1 MANSREKYPWALP
14 EGAVL
19 NGRFIV
25 GDVLGQGGFGITY
38 KAQDH
43 KTKDTVVIKEFF
55 PETMASRN
63 DKQMIVPHSGEEGE
77 HFEYGKNAFINE
89 AQTLA
94 EFIGNEGVVNVRSYF
109 EENGTAYFAMDY
121 VQGLSFQE
129 YIEQRGGR
137 IPWEEAL
144 DIITPVMDALSSV
157 HAKGIIHRD
166 VTPDN
171 IFITDEG
178 QVKLIDFGAAV
189 YSLGQVSKS
198 LDVVLKH
205 GYAPK
210 EQYTRHG
217 RQGPYTDVYSL
228 AATFYT
234 AVTGRLLPDSIDR
247 MDEDEIVLP
256 HTLGISIPDYMENA
270 MLAALAVQPQY
281 RIQNMTDFKN
291 AMLGNSAPAVPVYGP
306 GGYPANPSAY
316 QPGGYPANPS
326 AYQPGGYPANPSA
339 YQQGGYPANPSA
351 YQPGGYPGSP
361 SAYQPGGYPGAVQKK
376 KAPVAVFVG
385 AGLALVLVVVLGGV
399 FAVKQFGDD
408 KGSAATSGEFVYGT
422 KAADIASTYED
433 DEMAFSIGCP
443 GTSYAVSRDG
453 SQKVTLAD
461 SASGSTVDVHFAYR
475 TTPGSEDGKIF
486 YSAAELSK
494 LLEYDPSIMDS
505 LLGISGGSL
514 SMVTKG
520 ATPAGDYYLYD
531 HGAGENASRIC
542 LFDGTGDYGC
552 YIVKCSSKKAAL
564 ENDILATF
572 AVTGKFEPGN
582 YRLYENDNLGV
593 SFLMPNGVEAEYDTQ
608 NGDEFI
614 YIKYTSSGGSESW
627 LYLSDLDSSSY
638 FSGFKEGDDAT
649 AVIIP
654 KLRRDYTRVLTL
666 VDSEFT
672 GDPKAVDNCAYDAY
686 VSDMKYIYDGTT
698 WDAYI
703 YIITPDYKTAI
714 GLFGDKDDADLL
726 KAIIESLRY
735 SGK

>member
-1 MANSREKYPWALP
+1 MASNRDKYPWALP

-38 KAQDH
+38 KAEDH

-63 DKQMIVPHSGEEGE
+63 DKQMIIPHSGEEGE
-77 HFEYGKNAFINE
+77 HFEYGKNAFVNE
-89 AQTLA
+89 AKTLA

-137 IPWEEAL
+137 VPWEEAL
-144 DIITPVMDALSSV
+144 DIITPVMDALAAV

-256 HTLGISIPDYMENA
+256 HTLGISIPDYMETA

-291 AMLGNSAPAVPVYGP
+291 AMLGKSAPVVPQLAGGYPQNPSMYQP
-306 GGYPANPSAY
+306 GGYPGNPSAY

-326 AYQPGGYPANPSA
+326 AYQPGGYP
-339 YQQGGYPANPSA
+339 QNPSA
-351 YQPGGYPGSP
+351 YQPGGYPGAP
-361 SAYQPGGYPGAVQKK
+361 EPKK
-376 KAPVAVFVG
+376 RAPVAVFIG
-385 AGLALVLVVVLGGV
+385 AGLVLVMVVVLGAL
-399 FAVKQFGDD
+399 FAVKQMGGDKD
-408 KGSAATSGEFVYGT
+408 DSATAGTFTYG
-422 KAADIASTYED
+422 AASTNITSSYD
-433 DEMAFSIGCP
+433 DSEMGFSIGCP
-443 GTSYAVSRDG
+443 GSSYAISRDG
-453 SQKVTLAD
+453 NQKVTLTD
-461 SASGSTVDVHFAYR
+461 GSTSSTVDVIYAYK
-475 TTPGSEDGKIF
+475 TTPGNEDGKIF

-494 LLEYDPSIMDS
+494 LLEYDPSLMDK
-505 LLGISGGSL
+505 LLGTSGGSL
-514 SMVTKG
+514 SMAGSGKT
-520 ATPAGDYYLYD
+520 ATGDYYLYD
-531 HGAGENASRIC
+531 YGTGENATRIC

-564 ENDILATF
+564 VNDILASF
-572 AVTGKFEPGN
+572 AVTGKYEPGN
-582 YRLYENDNLGV
+582 YKFYENDDLNV

-608 NGDEFI
+608 NGNEFI
-614 YIKYTSSGGSESW
+614 YIKYTSSSGSESW
-627 LYLSDLDSSSY
+627 LYLTDLDSSSY

-649 AVIIP
+649 AVIVP
-654 KLRRDYTRVLTL
+654 KLRRDFTRVLTL
-666 VDSEFT
+666 NDSEFT
-672 GDPKAVDNCAYDAY
+672 SDPKAVDNCAYDAY
-686 VSDMKYIYDGTT
+686 VSDMKYKYDGTT
-698 WDAYI
+698 WDGKVYI
-703 YIITPDYKTAI
+703 FTPDYKTAI
-714 GLFGDKDDADLL
+714 VLFGDKDDADML
-726 KAIIESLRY
+726 KAIVESLRY
-735 SGK
+735 NK